1 MEGWWMVHTTVRP
14 VLTVLRTVRMT
25 IAAALASSPA
35 QCQLMWCQVSIV
47 MCVVHMT
54 SSLPSRK
61 ALGLEHLRGLEHKD

>member
-1 MEGWWMVHTTVRP
+1 MVHTTVRP

-47 MCVVHMT
+47 VCVVHMT
-54 SSLPSRK
+54 KAPCPSRK
-61 ALGLEHLRGLEHKD
+61 VLGLEHLWGLEHKD

>member
-35 QCQLMWCQVSIV
+35 PHQLMSINQSIDLGYRAQMPGQGGHV
-47 MCVVHMT
+47 CVWFI
-54 SSLPSRK
+54 
-61 ALGLEHLRGLEHKD
+61 